1 MAQIIKHRRGTLA
14 NLSSVTLNN
23 GEIGVVTSSVS
34 NIGDAALKTALV
46 VGHTDGTNRL
56 SVSRLS
62 YGTAVPNLSGI
73 TGGSNFND
81 LMHYD
86 SDNYKLYRLNS
97 GGNTDLDLTGAV
109 AGRALSGSLIVTGVV
124 DFESDI
130 EAQANI
136 DLSGSLFLE
145 DATAAITHEGAT
157 GLAISSTSGYV
168 DVESVRFTGTNIGI
182 SGDTDLIVPTANTLT
197 VNATTFTLDD
207 NAVVGI
213 DSDTDLMQLASNSVN
228 VRGAISASSFISAS
242 ALHVEGNID
251 AEGNIT
257 IGGTLTIGD
266 SASDSVS
273 ISADV
278 TSNIIP
284 NASDS
289 YNLGSDS
296 QRWNDLYLSGSIS
309 ASGGNHSIISAGTID
324 IDADGALTI
333 DGGSVTIG
341 GDSDVAF
348 DIDTSTLD
356 IDSSGAIT
364 IDGTSGVSIDAGAAS
379 NLSTS
384 AGALTVHGAGGV
396 NLGTTADVAFDVD
409 TSTLDIDSS
418 GAITID
424 STAGISLDA
433 AAASNLTTSAGALT
447 LEGFTGINFK
457 ESGSNVIAIDTN
469 RDVLFSQTGGSS
481 GDPDVEIDGYLV
493 VDGTAEFN
501 GTVDIDGT
509 VDVDNDTF
517 SVDSSGAI
525 SLDAGAASNLT
536 TSAGAITIDAAA
548 STVKVDGH
556 TGVEVTSTNS
566 GNVTIDGKAGV
577 AIQEDGTDVI
587 AIDTNRD
594 VLFSQTGGSTSDP
607 DVEVDGYSRFDG
619 QVEVANTTTSTT
631 TATGALV
638 VDGGAGIAENVNV
651 GGNLTVTGNYTV
663 NGTTTFISSSTLDI
677 ADNIISVNSVSP
689 VRYGGIHV
697 MDVNAGVTG
706 SMVWDSTNDYWIAGQ
721 SGSEYRVPIQT
732 TVSDL
737 SDNKIVIAQGN
748 GRIESSAN
756 ITDDGSTVDFNDVD
770 LTSLDKLEGV
780 DTNTY
785 IDLGGSTL
793 IVTKGTIQP
802 ATNNGDD
809 LGATGTRYKNLWL
822 QGNADLEGDID
833 VNGTA
838 NLDNTDIDGTLDV
851 SGVADFQ
858 ARVDAQASLYVTGS
872 VYASTGASMASG
884 SSVAFQVP
892 SSTQLGYMSSANTT
906 AVTAGL
912 VGYNASNGNLTV
924 SSVIDGGSF

>member
-81 LMHYD
+81 LIHYD

-109 AGRALSGSLIVTGVV
+109 AGRAISGSLIVTGVA

-130 EAQANI
+130 EAQSNI

-145 DATAAITHEGAT
+145 DATAAITHQGAT

-182 SGDTDLIVPTANTLT
+182 NGDTDLIVPTANTLT

-242 ALHVEGNID
+242 ALHVEGNVE

-278 TSNIIP
+278 TSDIIP

-296 QRWNDLYLSGSIS
+296 QRWNNLYLSGSIS

-566 GNVTIDGKAGV
+566 GTVTVDGKAGV

-594 VLFSQTGGSTSDP
+594 VLFSQTGGSTRDP

-677 ADNIISVNSVSP
+677 GDNIISVNSVSP
-689 VRYGGIHV
+689 VRYGGLHV
-697 MDVNAGVTG
+697 HDVNAGVTG
-706 SMVWDSTNDYWIAGQ
+706 SMVWDSTNDYWVAGQ
-721 SGSEYRVPIQT
+721 SGSEYRVPIQAA
-732 TVSDL
+732 VSNL
-737 SDNKIVIAQGN
+737 TNNRVVIAQGN
-748 GRIESSAN
+748 GRLESSAN
-756 ITDDGSTVDFNDVD
+756 LTDDGTTVN
-770 LTSLDKLEGV
+770 
-780 DTNTY
+780 
-785 IDLGGSTL
+785 
-793 IVTKGTIQP
+793 
-802 ATNNGDD
+802 
-809 LGATGTRYKNLWL
+809 
-822 QGNADLEGDID
+822 
-833 VNGTA
+833 
-838 NLDNTDIDGTLDV
+838 
-851 SGVADFQ
+851 SGV
-858 ARVDAQASLYVTGS
+858 STHVTGS
-872 VYASTGASMASG
+872 VFVSTGASMTSG

>member
-14 NLSSVTLNN
+14 NLSSVVLNN
-23 GEIGVVTSSVS
+23 GEIGVVTSSVQ

-62 YGTAVPNLSGI
+62 YGTAVPNLGGI
-73 TGGSNFND
+73 TGGANFND

-86 SDNYKLYRLNS
+86 SDNYKLYRLNT
-97 GGNTDLDLTGAV
+97 GGNTDLDLTGAI
-109 AGRALSGSLIVTGVV
+109 AGRALSGSLIVTGVA

-130 EAQANI
+130 EAHSNI

-145 DATAAITHEGAT
+145 DATAAITHQGAT

-251 AEGNIT
+251 VEGNIT
-257 IGGTLTIGD
+257 IGGTLQIGD
-266 SASDSVS
+266 SATDSVS
-273 ISADV
+273 FSADV
-278 TSNIIP
+278 TSDIIP

-289 YNLGSDS
+289 YDLGSDS

-309 ASGGNHSIISAGTID
+309 ASGGNHSILSAGTID
-324 IDADGALTI
+324 IDAEGALTL
-333 DGGSVTIG
+333 DGGSITIG

-364 IDGTSGVSIDAGAAS
+364 IDGNSTVSIDGGGA
-379 NLSTS
+379 T
-384 AGALTVHGAGGV
+384 
-396 NLGTTADVAFDVD
+396 
-409 TSTLDIDSS
+409 
-418 GAITID
+418 
-424 STAGISLDA
+424 
-433 AAASNLTTSAGALT
+433 NLTTSAGAITIDSAASTVLVD
-447 LEGFTGINFK
+447 GHTGVEVTSTN
-457 ESGSNVIAIDTN
+457 SGTVTIDGKAGVAIQEDGTDVIAIDTN

-481 GDPDVEIDGYLV
+481 GDPDVEIDGYLQ

-525 SLDAGAASNLT
+525 SLDAGATSNLT
-536 TSAGAITIDAAA
+536 TSAGDIDINAAANLDLDGATVDIDSAGALSLQGGAASDLTTSVGAITVDGKTGVDIKEDGTSVITID
-548 STVKVDGH
+548 
-556 TGVEVTSTNS
+556 TN
-566 GNVTIDGKAGV
+566 
-577 AIQEDGTDVI
+577 Q
-587 AIDTNRD
+587 D

-607 DVEVDGYSRFDG
+607 DVEFDGYTRFDG
-619 QVEVANTTTSTT
+619 ITEVADGTQSTSTT
-631 TATGALV
+631 TGALL
-638 VDGGAGIAENVNV
+638 VDGGAGIVKNVNI
-651 GGNLTVTGNYTV
+651 GGNLTVTGDYTV

-677 ADNIISVNSVSP
+677 GDNIIQVNGVSP

-697 MDVNAGVTG
+697 ADNTGDVTG
-706 SMVWDSTNDYWIAGQ
+706 SMVWDSSNDIWVAGQ
-721 SGSEYRVPIQT
+721 SGSEYRVPVQAAT
-732 TVSDL
+732 SNLTENRPV
-737 SDNKIVIAQGN
+737 IVDGN
-748 GRIESSAN
+748 GRLESSAN
-756 ITDDGSTVDFNDVD
+756 ITDDGSTIDFNDVD

-785 IDLGGSTL
+785 IDIGGSGL

-802 ATNNGDD
+802 SAHNGND
-809 LGATGTRYKNLWL
+809 LGATGTRYKDLWL

-851 SGVADFQ
+851 QGVADFQ
-858 ARVDAQASLYVTGS
+858 SRVDAQASLAVTGS
-872 VYASTGASMASG
+872 VYVSTGASVASG
-884 SSVAFQVP
+884 SSIAFQVP
-892 SSTQLGYMSSANTT
+892 ASTQLGYMSSADTS
-906 AVTAGL
+906 AVTTGL